1 MKSLK
6 NVQIVFK
13 IGKVLSKIA
22 FIAWLVGACIC
33 AAGLIVLPFGA
44 DGVLKIGGVTL
55 RSLMGMEAGEA
66 NIAAVAVM
74 AGWLIISVGV
84 TVVAKFADKYF
95 TNELDVGT
103 PFTEDGAKE
112 LMRLGILTAVVPL
125 GCSITAEIIIGVVA
139 GIFGIAE
146 SATTDIAYDCTTA
159 IMLGAMFI
167 VISLICS
174 YGAEIN
180 KQENA
185 GTV

>member
-33 AAGLIVLPFGA
+33 AAGLIALPFGA

-55 RSLMGMEAGEA
+55 HGLMGLEAGEA
-66 NIAAVAVM
+66 NAAAIAVM
-74 AGWLIISVGV
+74 AGWLIISIGV
-84 TVVAKFADKYF
+84 TVVAKFAEKYF
-95 TNELDVGT
+95 TNELKAGT

-112 LMRLGILTAVVPL
+112 LMRLGILTAAVPL
-125 GCSITAEIIIGVVA
+125 GCNIVAEIIVGVVT

-146 SATTDIAYDCTTA
+146 SAATDISYDCSTA

-167 VISLICS
+167 IISLICN
-174 YGAEIN
+174 YGAELG
-180 KQENA
+180 KKDAEA
-185 GTV
+185 EV